1 MSSTIQFI
9 QTTPEELQDKIA
21 EVVSNQLG
29 KFLEVYKPKQP
40 NDYLTRN
47 EVADLLSIDLST
59 VHNWCKSGKLK
70 PLGIGNRVYFLRQDL
85 EQSLIPLNS

>member
-1 MSSTIQFI
+1 MTSKIQFI
-9 QTTPEELQDKIA
+9 QTTPEELQDNIA
-21 EVVSNQLG
+21 DSVSNQLS

-59 VHNWCKSGKLK
+59 VHNWCKNGKLK
-70 PLGIGNRVYFLRQDL
+70 PLGIGNRVYFIRQVL
-85 EQSLIPLNS
+85 EESLKPIN

>member
-1 MSSTIQFI
+1 MSTIQFI
-9 QTTPEELQDKIA
+9 QTTPEQLQDKIA
-21 EVVSNQLG
+21 AIVSNQLS

-70 PLGIGNRVYFLRQDL
+70 PLGIGNRVYFIRKDL
-85 EQSLIPLNS
+85 EQSLTPLNS